1 MCDFVQTVNGRAVML
16 PFILRRERHMKSL
29 LRTMVAATGV
39 AFAAQATAEATFYEH
54 DDYAG
59 RSLNATA

>member
-16 PFILRRERHMKSL
+16 PFILRRERHMKAL

-39 AFAAQATAEATFYEH
+39 AFAAQASAEATFY
-54 DDYAG
+54 
-59 RSLNATA
+59 